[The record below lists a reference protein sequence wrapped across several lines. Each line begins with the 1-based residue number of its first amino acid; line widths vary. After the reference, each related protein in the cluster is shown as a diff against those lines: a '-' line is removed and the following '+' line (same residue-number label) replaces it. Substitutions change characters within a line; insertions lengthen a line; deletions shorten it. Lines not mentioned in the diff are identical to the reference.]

1 MRKIFALAF
10 VVLLITNAYAGE
22 FWASKNSNKYH
33 RPECRWAQKIKP
45 ANLIKLKSPEEAVN
59 SGFIPCKVCRP
70 PVSSQ
75 TDSGVNKALRAGQS

>member
-1 MRKIFALAF
+1 MRKIFTLVF
-10 VVLLITNAYAGE
+10 VLLLFANAYAGE

-45 ANLIKLKSPEEAVN
+45 ANLIKFKSPEDAVN

-75 TDSGVNKALRAGQS
+75 SVMGVKKALRAGQS